1 MTKVPLFS
9 SGPAQYAIFRAMA
22 IGFVCLYPVG
32 IPLVFASI
40 LAANRDAL
48 SEDNSQSMDF
58 KDFLVWHPLETE
70 SVSPDSASL
79 SKRLR
84 AALGRGRTAAHA

>member
-1 MTKVPLFS
+1 
-9 SGPAQYAIFRAMA
+9 MA

-40 LAANRDAL
+40 LAANSDAL

-58 KDFLVWHPLETE
+58 EGFLVRHPLETE
-70 SVSPDSASL
+70 SVRASTVQL
-79 SKRLR
+79 VFPKDG
-84 AALGRGRTAAHA
+84 APH

>member
-32 IPLVFASI
+32 IPLIFASI
-40 LAANRDAL
+40 LAANREKL

-58 KDFLVWHPLETE
+58 EGFLVRHPARDRECA
-70 SVSPDSASL
+70 SIKWSA
-79 SKRLR
+79 
-84 AALGRGRTAAHA
+84 RTQPVFPKDGAPR